1 MTAALFSSS
10 PLAEPP
16 ERVLGRLVEDSGT
29 AALTLDHLVGQGLD
43 ALPLPGHGSTLLRW
57 QWLATVAG
65 HDLNLAKLYEGHT
78 DALAILDE
86 LRGPPRPEGSLWGTW
101 CAEPPSA
108 RLRFEQA
115 PGGQLRLHGPK
126 AWCSGARQ
134 LTHALVSGWYD
145 DGQPGL
151 AAVEMHAPGVTIGSQ
166 HWHAVGMG
174 PTDTAQV
181 DFDGVLATP
190 VGAPGD
196 YVNRPGFWH
205 GGAGIA
211 ACWWGA
217 AATVAV
223 RMRKHLRQGRPN
235 AHQQAHLGAAEAL
248 LCACAALLRE
258 SASWIDTHPTDDA
271 EATALRARLAVEHAA
286 STVMQHA
293 GRALGAGP
301 LCTDARLARLM
312 ADLPVFMRQSH
323 AERDEAGLGM
333 LALLADDG
341 TPAAFGGWCAL

>member
-1 MTAALFSSS
+1 MTDAFFSSS
-10 PLAEPP
+10 PIAQAP
-16 ERVLGRLVEDSGT
+16 ERVLGKLVDDSGA
-29 AALTLDHLVGQGLD
+29 AALTLDHLVGAGLD
-43 ALPLPGHGSTLLRW
+43 QLPFPGHGSTLLRW
-57 QWLATVAG
+57 QWLAAVAG

-78 DALAILDE
+78 DALAILEE
-86 LRGPPRPEGSLWGTW
+86 LHGPARPEGSLWGTW
-101 CAEPPSA
+101 CAEPPNA
-108 RLRFEQA
+108 RLRFERVK
-115 PGGQLRLHGPK
+115 GGLLRLHGVK

-134 LTHALVSGWYD
+134 VTHALVSGWYA
-145 DGQPGL
+145 DGQPAL
-151 AAVEMHAPGVTIGSQ
+151 AAVEMHAPGVTIGSH

-181 DFDGVLATP
+181 DFDSVAATP

-217 AATVAV
+217 AAAVAA
-223 RMRKHLRQGRPN
+223 RMRGHLVQGKPN

-258 SASWIDTHPTDDA
+258 SASWIDTHPA
-271 EATALRARLAVEHAA
+271 ENAHATALRVRLAAEH
-286 STVMQHA
+286 VVGEVLQRA

-301 LCTDARLARLM
+301 LCNDARLARLM
-312 ADLPVFMRQSH
+312 ADLPIFVRQSH
-323 AERDEAGLGM
+323 AERDEAALGA
-333 LALLADDG
+333 LALMTDDAVP
-341 TPAAFGGWCAL
+341 TPFGGWCAL